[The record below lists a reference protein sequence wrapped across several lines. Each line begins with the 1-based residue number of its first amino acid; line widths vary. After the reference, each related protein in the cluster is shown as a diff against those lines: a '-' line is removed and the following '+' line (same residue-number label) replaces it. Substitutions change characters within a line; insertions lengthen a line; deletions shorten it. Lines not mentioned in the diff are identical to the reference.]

1 MNQSEKKRVDAR
13 NNKAQIVTVASSL
26 FQNHGV
32 EAVSMQKIAQQAGVG
47 IGTLYR
53 HFKNKSV
60 LCLELIDED
69 VEKFFTKVD
78 NFLENSVDKDV
89 KSRGEKLI
97 GFIIDLKE
105 ENLEMLTAIENSG
118 DKDKSFLQTPFYQRL
133 QVIFAD
139 LFDKCPHIKDPE
151 FHADLLLNAFSSDIY
166 NYQRFNKQ
174 LTKEQL
180 CSKIR
185 DSFFL

>member
-1 MNQSEKKRVDAR
+1 M
-13 NNKAQIVTVASSL
+13 
-26 FQNHGV
+26 
-32 EAVSMQKIAQQAGVG
+32 
-47 IGTLYR
+47 
-53 HFKNKSV
+53 
-60 LCLELIDED
+60 
-69 VEKFFTKVD
+69 
-78 NFLENSVDKDV
+78 

-139 LFDKCPHIKDPE
+139 LFNKCPHIEDPE

-185 DSFFL
+185 DSFFIDTII